1 VRNDSRRGAEHLKH
15 KSSAPSLKYVILLG
29 DGMAD
34 EKVAQLGGRTPL
46 QAAKKTHMDMMAK
59 NGRLGLVKTIP
70 EGFPPGSD
78 VGNLSILGY
87 DPHISYS
94 GRAAFEAAGI
104 GVELSSSDVA
114 FRLNLVSL
122 RTAGSE
128 TFMDDHS
135 AGHIPDAEGRELIE
149 LLQRKLG
156 SDEIQFHAGLGY
168 RHLMVWH
175 GGTDRVF
182 TEQPQDLLGK
192 NILNHLP
199 TGVGAP
205 YLISIMNTA
214 QPILTQH
221 LLYTQRIAQH
231 KEPANG
237 IWLWGQGKSPTMISL
252 REKTGLKGAV
262 ICAVNLVRGIGIYA
276 GLTAVDV
283 PGATGDIDTNYKGKA
298 EAALRALESHDLV
311 YVHVEAPDEAAH
323 TGNLSNKLRAIELFD
338 DLVVGRILT
347 GIKRFEK
354 FRILCTTDHAT
365 PIRTRMH
372 SADAVPFVLYSGEP
386 NANPNITGYDEYSA
400 KSTGIYVA
408 EGHRLLDMFIKDSH
422 RFN

>member
-1 VRNDSRRGAEHLKH
+1 MRNDSGHAGGHLKH
-15 KSSAPSLKYVILLG
+15 KSSALSLKYVILLG

-34 EKVAQLGGRTPL
+34 EKMAQLGGRTPL
-46 QAAKKTHMDMMAK
+46 QAAKKTHMDMMAR

-87 DPHISYS
+87 DPRISYS
-94 GRAAFEAAGI
+94 GRAAFEAAGM
-104 GVELSSSDVA
+104 GVALNSSDVA
-114 FRLNLVSL
+114 FRLNLVTL

-128 TFMDDHS
+128 SYMDDPS
-135 AGHIPDAEGRELIE
+135 AGHISAAEGGELIE
-149 LLQRKLG
+149 LLESNLG
-156 SDEIQFHAGLGY
+156 SDAIQFHAGLGY

-175 GGTDRVF
+175 GGTDRVL

-192 NILNHLP
+192 NIANHLP

-205 YLISIMNTA
+205 YLISIMNAA
-214 QPILTQH
+214 QPILTRH
-221 LLYTQRIAQH
+221 SLYTQRIAQH
-231 KEPANG
+231 KKPANG
-237 IWLWGQGKSPTMISL
+237 IWLWGQGKPPTMVSL

-262 ICAVNLVRGIGIYA
+262 ICAVNLVRGIGVYA

-323 TGNLSNKLRAIELFD
+323 AGNLSNKLKAIELFD
-338 DLVVGRILT
+338 DVVVGRILT
-347 GIKRFEK
+347 GIKRFGK
-354 FRILCTTDHAT
+354 FRILCTTDHST

-372 SADAVPFVLYSGEP
+372 SADAVPFALYSGEP
-386 NANPNITGYDEYSA
+386 NTEPNIVGFDEDSA
-400 KSTGIYVA
+400 KSTGIFVA
-408 EGHRLLDMFIKDSH
+408 EGTRLFDMFIKRD
-422 RFN
+422 